1 MKFRKE
7 VINVKSNPILTAITK
22 LTLRRFRNLRRKQK
36 INCTNAQI
44 FGTKGT
50 EAHITIPDYFNE
62 SDYNKFCRYYLR
74 RGFTIS
80 PQTYKP
86 HTMFTMTISW
96 RDLDD

>member
-1 MKFRKE
+1 MK
-7 VINVKSNPILTAITK
+7 NNPILTIITK
-22 LTLRRFRNLRRKQK
+22 LTLRHYRNLRLKQK

-44 FGTKGT
+44 FNSRTCYSET
-50 EAHITIPDYFNE
+50 HITIPDYFNE
-62 SDYNKFCRYYLR
+62 DDYNKFCRYYLR